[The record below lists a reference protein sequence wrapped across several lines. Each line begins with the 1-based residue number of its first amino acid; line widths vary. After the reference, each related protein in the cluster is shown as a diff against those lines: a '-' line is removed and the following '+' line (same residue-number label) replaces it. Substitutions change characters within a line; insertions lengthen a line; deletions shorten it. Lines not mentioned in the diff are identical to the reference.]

1 MKRSQNSL
9 SKADTSVR
17 TLAESGILGLVHA
30 NSMNAGNITLCDM
43 AKRRKGVLWGESRF
57 GQGLLCQASPVP
69 GLVLL
74 HEHLAEVI
82 AKYQCSLKQES
93 KAKTQNFFIVRI
105 GKIRRG

>member
-57 GQGLLCQASPVP
+57 GQGLLCKASYPV
-69 GLVLL
+69 GRYGIVVLCL
-74 HEHLAEVI
+74 RFRRWDILRHDEDLGVI
-82 AKYQCSLKQES
+82 ATTRFFGQYQEE
-93 KAKTQNFFIVRI
+93 FID
-105 GKIRRG
+105 

>member
-43 AKRRKGVLWGESRF
+43 AKRREIGTMRPYHLFMAGYAPIRWRGSSRGDLQLGGWYGLCGEGRRAGRLRLEQPGTA
-57 GQGLLCQASPVP
+57 GQRQQRS
-69 GLVLL
+69 
-74 HEHLAEVI
+74 
-82 AKYQCSLKQES
+82 
-93 KAKTQNFFIVRI
+93 
-105 GKIRRG
+105 